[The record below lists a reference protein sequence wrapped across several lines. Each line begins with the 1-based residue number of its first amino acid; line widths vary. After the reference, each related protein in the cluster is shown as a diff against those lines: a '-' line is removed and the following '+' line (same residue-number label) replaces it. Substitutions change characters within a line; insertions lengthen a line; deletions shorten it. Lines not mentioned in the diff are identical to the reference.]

1 VDKAAVTVANPWLGL
16 PIAGQ
21 QKTVVGAPSH
31 TLEFALISPTP
42 LHGFTALPLAS
53 ENLDFIPGREAR
65 TSQCGVG

>member
-53 ENLDFIPGREAR
+53 ENLDFIQGPRG
-65 TSQCGVG
+65 TN